1 MLSIIILAAGK
12 GTRMK
17 SKLPKVMQP
26 LAGRPLLEHVLLN
39 ARELKPSSII
49 VVYGFGGDQVRDYFK
64 HDKDIEWAHQTEQ
77 LGTGHAVKQAI
88 GSVPDQDR
96 VLILYGDVP
105 LISSK
110 ILEPLVNNTNNE
122 LELLTAI
129 VPDGSGYGRIIRE
142 NNRIIGII
150 EESDADE
157 KVRKINE
164 INTGIMSCRANQMKT
179 WLDKLKNDNKKQ
191 EYYLTDIVSLAAK
204 EEIAIHGH
212 KSKIWEESMGINDKS
227 ELAKAERLLQKKLA
241 TQYMEA
247 GLTLMDPSRIDIRG
261 SLRHGQDVSVD
272 VNVVFEGKVE
282 LGNNVT
288 IGPNTY
294 VSNSSIGDNTTI
306 HANSHI
312 SGAFIGSDSEVGP
325 FARIRPGADLKNNV
339 KIGNFVEIKKAV
351 IDNFSK
357 VNHLS
362 YIGDATVGKNVN
374 IGAGTITCNYDGANK
389 HKTEIKDDA
398 FIGSGVELVA
408 PIVIGEG
415 ATVGAGSTLTKD
427 AEDEKLTV
435 ERSSQ
440 STIENWKRPK
450 K

>member
-1 MLSIIILAAGK
+1 
-12 GTRMK
+12 MK
-17 SKLPKVMQP
+17 
-26 LAGRPLLEHVLLN
+26 
-39 ARELKPSSII
+39 
-49 VVYGFGGDQVRDYFK
+49 
-64 HDKDIEWAHQTEQ
+64 
-77 LGTGHAVKQAI
+77 
-88 GSVPDQDR
+88 
-96 VLILYGDVP
+96 
-105 LISSK
+105 
-110 ILEPLVNNTNNE
+110 
-122 LELLTAI
+122 
-129 VPDGSGYGRIIRE
+129 
-142 NNRIIGII
+142 
-150 EESDADE
+150 
-157 KVRKINE
+157 
-164 INTGIMSCRANQMKT
+164 
-179 WLDKLKNDNKKQ
+179 
-191 EYYLTDIVSLAAK
+191 
-204 EEIAIHGH
+204 
-212 KSKIWEESMGINDKS
+212 
-227 ELAKAERLLQKKLA
+227 
-241 TQYMEA
+241 A

-282 LGNNVT
+282 LGNNVK

-294 VSNSSIGDNTTI
+294 VSDSSIGDNTTI

-312 SGAFIGSDSEVGP
+312 SGASIGSDSEIGP

-351 IDNFSK
+351 IDNFCK
-357 VNHLS
+357 VYHLS

-374 IGAGTITCNYDGANK
+374 IGAGTITCNYDGANN

-408 PIVIGEG
+408 PIVIGEA

-427 AEDEKLTV
+427 AEDKKLTV

>member
-49 VVYGFGGDQVRDYFK
+49 IVYGHGSDQVQDYFK
-64 HDKDIEWAHQTEQ
+64 HDKYIEWAHQTEQ

-105 LISSK
+105 LISSEA
-110 ILEPLVNNTNNE
+110 LEPLVNNTSNE

-129 VPDGSGYGRIIRE
+129 VSDGSGYGRIIRE
-142 NNRIIGII
+142 ENRIIGII

-164 INTGIMSCRANQMKT
+164 INTGIMCCRADLMKT
-179 WLDKLKNDNKKQ
+179 WLNKLKNDNKKQ
-191 EYYLTDIVSLAAK
+191 EYYLTDIVSLAVK
-204 EEIAIHGH
+204 DEIAIHGH

-241 TQYMEA
+241 TQYMKA

-282 LGNNVT
+282 LGNNVK

-294 VSNSSIGDNTTI
+294 VSDSSIGDNTTI

-312 SGAFIGSDSEVGP
+312 SGASIGSDSEIGP

-339 KIGNFVEIKKAV
+339 KIGNFVEIKKTV
-351 IDNFSK
+351 IDDFSK

-362 YIGDATVGKNVN
+362 YIGDAIVGKNVN

-408 PIVIGEG
+408 PIVIGKG

-427 AEDEKLTV
+427 AEDKKLTV
-435 ERSSQ
+435 ERSPQ